1 LIEQSYKVSLT
12 FFEERRF
19 ALLETNSFSY
29 EQTVDHFCGPLS
41 DIVGYLVE
49 FVISVS
55 LQEWG
60 RSKRIQVRNSTINSA
75 TR

>member
-1 LIEQSYKVSLT
+1 LIEQSYEVSLA

-19 ALLETNSFSY
+19 ALLETNSFSH
-29 EQTVDHFCGPLS
+29 EQTVDHFRGPLS
-41 DIVGYLVE
+41 DVVGSLVE
-49 FVISVS
+49 FVMSVS

-60 RSKRIQVRNSTINSA
+60 RSKRIQIRNSTINSA